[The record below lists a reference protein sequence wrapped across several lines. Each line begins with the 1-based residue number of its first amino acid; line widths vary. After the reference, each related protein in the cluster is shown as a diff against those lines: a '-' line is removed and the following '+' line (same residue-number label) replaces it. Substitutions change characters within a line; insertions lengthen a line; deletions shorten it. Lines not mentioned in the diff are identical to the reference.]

1 MRALIE
7 KSERSVEQVSLK
19 YVRNQISWIDQNEKL
34 IGIVGSRGVGKTT
47 LLLQY
52 LKLKKYNESAIYIS
66 LDDLFF
72 AENKLFDFIDGFVKN
87 GGKYVF
93 IDEVHHYDNWA
104 IELKNIYDTFKN
116 LKIVYTGSSL
126 LKLSKGRT
134 DLSRR
139 SIVYN
144 LPGLSLREY
153 INITESTNFPA
164 YTINEIVNNHLEIS
178 KSIWTKTLP
187 IKKYNEYLKVGY
199 YPFFLENPENY
210 PQKLNNI
217 ILEILETDLPFI
229 AGINY
234 SNINKLKQLLYII
247 SESAPFKPNIIKLS
261 ERIGISKNTLKD
273 YLLYMKEAL
282 LINMLYTDK
291 KGISMLAKP
300 EKIYLHNPNITYTLA
315 NEQANTGNVRET
327 FFLNQVQYK
336 YNVFYS
342 NDADFMVDQ
351 KIFEIGGKNKTQ
363 KQIKNIDNAFLA
375 LDNIDTGYKNEIPL
389 WLFGFLY

>member
-1 MRALIE
+1 MRTLVE
-7 KSERSVEQVSLK
+7 KSERSIEQVSLK
-19 YVRNQISWIDQNEKL
+19 FVRNQINWIDQNERL
-34 IGIVGSRGVGKTT
+34 IGIIGSRGVGKTT
-47 LLLQY
+47 LLLQQ
-52 LKLKKYNESAIYIS
+52 LKIKKYNESAIYIS
-66 LDDLFF
+66 LDDIYF
-72 AENKLFDFIDGFVKN
+72 AENKLFDFVDEFVKN
-87 GGKYVF
+87 GGKYLF

-139 SIVYN
+139 SIVYK

-153 INITESTNFPA
+153 INITESTDFPA
-164 YTINEIVNNHLEIS
+164 YTINDITNNHLEIS

-210 PQKLNNI
+210 PRKLNNI

-300 EKIYLHNPNITYTLA
+300 EKIYLHNPNIAYTLA
-315 NEQANTGNVRET
+315 NEQANIGNVRET
-327 FFLNQVQYK
+327 FFLNQVQYN
-336 YNVFYS
+336 YNVYYS
-342 NDADFMVDQ
+342 SNADFMVDG
-351 KIFEIGGKNKTQ
+351 KVFEIGGKNKSK
-363 KQIKNIDNAFLA
+363 KQIKNIDNSFLA

>member
-7 KSERSVEQVSLK
+7 KSEKAIEQVSLK
-19 YVRNQISWIDQNEKL
+19 YIRNQLNWIEQNERL

-52 LKLKKYNESAIYIS
+52 LKIKKYNESAIYIS
-66 LDDLFF
+66 LDDLYFT
-72 AENKLFDFIDGFVKN
+72 ENKLFDFIDEFVKN
-87 GGKYVF
+87 GGKYAF

-104 IELKNIYDTFKN
+104 IELKNIFDTFKN
-116 LKIVYTGSSL
+116 IKVVYTGSSL
-126 LKLSKGRT
+126 LKLVKGRV

-153 INITESTNFPA
+153 INITENTEFPT
-164 YTINEIVNNHLEIS
+164 YTINDIVNRHVEIS

-187 IKKYNEYLKVGY
+187 VKKYNEYLKVGY
-199 YPFFLENPENY
+199 YPFFLENAENY
-210 PQKLNNI
+210 SQKLNSI

-273 YLLYMKEAL
+273 YLFYMKEAL

-291 KGISMLAKP
+291 KGISILAKP
-300 EKIYLHNPNITYTLA
+300 EKIYLHNPNIAYTLA
-315 NEQANTGNVRET
+315 NEQANIGNVRET
-327 FFLNQVQYK
+327 FFLNQVQNN
-336 YNVFYS
+336 YNVYYS
-342 NDADFMVDQ
+342 NDADFMVD
-351 KIFEIGGKNKTQ
+351 KKVFEIGGKNKSK
-363 KQIKNIDNAFLA
+363 KQIRNIDNSFLA